1 MLKQSRSIMSLQSG
15 KGDFPVYRGV
25 SRQYGNGLGS
35 IFKAALRTVIPILKL
50 VAKASLK
57 SVKKVAKDQGVQALK
72 DIVGGENV
80 KKVLKQRGKTALK
93 SFGQSTINQLA
104 INSTQKRKRLS
115 LNLDTKLLRG
125 VLKAEQ
131 KSLILLNAWYLKK
144 IYLTKNDSTRFLRLH
159 KNGIGYGIHSTH
171 HDYHARHSVE

>member
-15 KGDFPVYRGV
+15 KGDFPMYRGV

-35 IFKAALRTVIPILKL
+35 IFKAALRTVIPILKP

-72 DIVGGENV
+72 NIMGGENV
-80 KKVLKQRGKTALK
+80 KKKVLKQRGKTALK

-104 INSTQKRKRLS
+104 INSTQKRKKPQSQSRHRTVKRGFKSRAKKFNPIKRLVFEK
-115 LNLDTKLLRG
+115 DIFDEK
-125 VLKAEQ
+125 
-131 KSLILLNAWYLKK
+131 
-144 IYLTKNDSTRFLRLH
+144 
-159 KNGIGYGIHSTH
+159 
-171 HDYHARHSVE
+171 

>member
-35 IFKAALRTVIPILKL
+35 IFKAALRTVIPILKP

-57 SVKKVAKDQGVQALK
+57 SVKKVAKDQGIQALK

-104 INSTQKRKRLS
+104 INSTKKTQKKPQSQSRHRTVKRGFKSRAKKFNPIKRLVFEK
-115 LNLDTKLLRG
+115 DIFDEK
-125 VLKAEQ
+125 
-131 KSLILLNAWYLKK
+131 
-144 IYLTKNDSTRFLRLH
+144 
-159 KNGIGYGIHSTH
+159 
-171 HDYHARHSVE
+171 

>member
-35 IFKAALRTVIPILKL
+35 IFKAALRTVIPILKP

-80 KKVLKQRGKTALK
+80 KKVLKQRGKNSFEIFWSVYYK
-93 SFGQSTINQLA
+93 SVGYKF
-104 INSTQKRKRLS
+104 NSKTQKACQSRHRTVKRGFKSRAKKFNPIKRLVFER
-115 LNLDTKLLRG
+115 DIFDEK
-125 VLKAEQ
+125 
-131 KSLILLNAWYLKK
+131 
-144 IYLTKNDSTRFLRLH
+144 
-159 KNGIGYGIHSTH
+159 
-171 HDYHARHSVE
+171 